1 MLGKPKFQT
10 FLPIE
15 NEIVNIFSIFRLL
28 WCNSFYMLVQA
39 LINYEE
45 IKVLV

>member
-15 NEIVNIFSIFRLL
+15 NEIVNIFLNFLIIMVQLFLYACSSIDKL
-28 WCNSFYMLVQA
+28 
-39 LINYEE
+39 
-45 IKVLV
+45 